1 MKVDTQMMLDAR
13 NGFVEEAWQ
22 KEVNDQAAIQQHYAR
37 HERYI
42 ISSAGPRE

>member
-1 MKVDTQMMLDAR
+1 MMLDAR

-22 KEVNDQAAIQQHYAR
+22 KEANDQAAIQQHYAR

-42 ISSAGPRE
+42 ISPAGLRE